1 MTGVTVKD
9 HLPSTLAVTP
19 RRVYLHE
26 HAATRGETVPLLFF
40 LLLIILIAQIGFW
53 NTLGAIL
60 GAAAM
65 MVLLVVIIVAIVVVG
80 GLFAAKRLMS

>member
-1 MTGVTVKD
+1 M
-9 HLPSTLAVTP
+9 PI
-19 RRVYLHE
+19 
-26 HAATRGETVPLLFF
+26 LFF
-40 LLLIILIAQIGFW
+40 ILVVILIAQVGFW

-65 MVLLVVIIVAIVVVG
+65 MVLLVIIVVAIVVVG